1 MITIQ
6 SGRLLSWALTAGI
19 MVIGSN
25 SFVLSP
31 ILGDVARDMEVHP
44 AIVARAI
51 SAFGAATAVSSL
63 IYARYGGG
71 VSVRRVLSVGAA
83 VMALCFIVSAI
94 SETWHVLALAQ
105 GVVGLAVG
113 QMLPTI
119 YATATASAPE
129 GQGAQILGRVIRGWA
144 IALVLGVPFS
154 AFVSDL
160 AGWRAVYYVL
170 AGFAGITAVAFTR
183 IPLGAEQTADRVVIS
198 VKQALV
204 RPGAVP
210 LLAICLLYMTAF
222 YGLYPFLGVR
232 LGETFGASATMSGF
246 VVLTYGAGFG
256 VASTCMSWVDRA
268 GPARVFPGILGFLCL
283 VYVALVPATTSYPGA
298 LAAGFVW
305 GMANHIGVNLII
317 LFLSRRGDDARP
329 VLMGLHTTI
338 TYGAIFL
345 GPFVCGM
352 LYAANGFPAA
362 SFAAAGLLAGA
373 GLVAWTKRHLM

>member
-71 VSVRRVLSVGAA
+71 VSIRRVLSVGAA
-83 VMALCFIVSAI
+83 MMALCFIVCAI

-222 YGLYPFLGVR
+222 YGLY
-232 LGETFGASATMSGF
+232 
-246 VVLTYGAGFG
+246 
-256 VASTCMSWVDRA
+256 
-268 GPARVFPGILGFLCL
+268 
-283 VYVALVPATTSYPGA
+283 
-298 LAAGFVW
+298 
-305 GMANHIGVNLII
+305 
-317 LFLSRRGDDARP
+317 
-329 VLMGLHTTI
+329 
-338 TYGAIFL
+338 
-345 GPFVCGM
+345 
-352 LYAANGFPAA
+352 
-362 SFAAAGLLAGA
+362 
-373 GLVAWTKRHLM
+373 